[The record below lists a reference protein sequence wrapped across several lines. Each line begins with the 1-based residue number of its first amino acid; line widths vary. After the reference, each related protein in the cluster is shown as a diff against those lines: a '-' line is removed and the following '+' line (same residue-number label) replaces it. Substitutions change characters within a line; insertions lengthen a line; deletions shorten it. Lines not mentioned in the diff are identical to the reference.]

1 MKNIKYLLMAVVSF
15 IVINVWFFRF
25 NKPTIYR
32 GGSAV
37 NMIEEFSAYGLSEP
51 FVYIIGG
58 LKVMAAIGL
67 LIGLYFKKA
76 ILPSSLLMA
85 VLMLGAISMHF
96 KINDAL
102 IKFFPA
108 ALMFTLSLG
117 IILMD
122 RKKEFS

>member
-25 NKPTIYR
+25 NKPTVYR
-32 GGSAV
+32 GGGAL
-37 NMIEEFSAYGLSEP
+37 NMIEEFSVYGLSEP

-67 LIGLYFKKA
+67 LIGLYYKKA

-96 KINDAL
+96 KINDAI

-108 ALMFTLSLG
+108 TLMFILSLS

-122 RKKEFS
+122 RKKGLS